1 MPLNMPTNRQY
12 LIDSLMNPD
21 FVDDGGA
28 DYEALIYY
36 HINCPYFGGDSR
48 CLCNDLELESVPR
61 KMCFECKENW
71 LDQEVDI

>member
-1 MPLNMPTNRQY
+1 MPTNRQH
-12 LIDSLMNPD
+12 LIDSLTDPD

-36 HINCPYFGGDSR
+36 HINCPYNDSDSR
-48 CLCNDLELESVPR
+48 CLCNDLGPEPASRE
-61 KMCFECKENW
+61 MCFRCKETW